1 MAGVRVVNEW
11 REGGWKRRGGS
22 EAHVKSKRAEWLGLW
37 VPPWYLNI
45 QGLKILTYTGT

>member
-37 VPPWYLNI
+37 VPPWR
-45 QGLKILTYTGT
+45 GREGGGGGGGGR